1 MQKTIK
7 QWRAELEYFCEKF
20 WDRHPMVSLGL
31 VWLGA
36 MALIFAIG
44 CGYEAWHD
52 RVVNDHYRSIEY
64 AYAHDHGWDF
74 NHLSPEQYQQAMEFA
89 QKTLDELGMDQ

>member
-7 QWRAELEYFCEKF
+7 QWRAELDYFCEEF

-36 MALIFAIG
+36 IALTFTIW

-64 AYAHDHGWDF
+64 VYAHDHGWDW
-74 NHLSPEQYQQAMEFA
+74 NHLSWEQKQQAMEFA